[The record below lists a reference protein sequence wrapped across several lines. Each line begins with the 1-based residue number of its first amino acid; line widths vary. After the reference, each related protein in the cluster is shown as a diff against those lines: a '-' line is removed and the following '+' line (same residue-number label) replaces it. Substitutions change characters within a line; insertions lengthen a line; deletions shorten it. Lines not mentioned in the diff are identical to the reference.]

1 MITLND
7 ITLPSGLR
15 WEADLDYCA
24 IKQEKK
30 TSITG
35 RLILSR
41 GKMKEGRPIVL
52 QGNGNAWLTLA
63 EAITISNLRLTP
75 EIMTLNYH
83 GTTFNVRWDYGDTEH
98 FVATPLFDTE
108 DAESDDDQ
116 YTLETLKLIEVLD

>member
-7 ITLPSGLR
+7 ITLPCGLR

-24 IKQEKK
+24 IKQESK

-41 GKMKEGRPIVL
+41 GEMKEGRPIVL

-63 EAITISNLRLTP
+63 EATTISNLRLTP
-75 EIMTLNYH
+75 QVMALNYH
-83 GTTFNVRWDYGDTEH
+83 GSTFNVRWDYGDAEH

-108 DAESDDDQ
+108 DAEGDDDQ